1 MERNEI
7 IKKLLIETISIDI
20 KVGDVVLGGKFK
32 NKRITVKDIGKNDKG
47 EVTINGKPLM
57 RFRLT
62 DEKPLKEGLNDQ
74 SPESWFENILNN
86 VEFNN
91 GIFSSGIKTIMKY
104 NSNTQT
110 LLIDINTIY
119 TTLKEKFGLNND
131 QITKLI
137 RRAIVDRFELGG
149 IIANVR
155 LMS

>member
-1 MERNEI
+1 
-7 IKKLLIETISIDI
+7 
-20 KVGDVVLGGKFK
+20 
-32 NKRITVKDIGKNDKG
+32 
-47 EVTINGKPLM
+47 M